1 MKIRPDLV
9 PGNKF
14 PNFELPT
21 HDGEVLRLSEH
32 MRGWPTVL
40 VFYRGVW

>member
-1 MKIRPDLV
+1 MKIREDLV

-14 PNFELPT
+14 PNFELPDQ
-21 HDGEVLRLSEH
+21 DGNVMQLSQF
-32 MRGWPTVL
+32 MRGFPTVV